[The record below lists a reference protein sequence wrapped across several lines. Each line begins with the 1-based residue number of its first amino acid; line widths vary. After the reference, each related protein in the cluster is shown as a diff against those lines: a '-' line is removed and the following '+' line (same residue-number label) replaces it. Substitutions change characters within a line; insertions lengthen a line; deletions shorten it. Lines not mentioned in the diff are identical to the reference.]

1 MKEVIKQ
8 AAEDIVAYESLRS
21 RDGISGFKN
30 EYGKYTLWTDYSV
43 EIGDDLLI
51 SIEVAYLCT
60 ENYNRD
66 VTGFLQEQIN
76 LILL

>member
-1 MKEVIKQ
+1 MKEVVKQ

-21 RDGISGFKN
+21 RDGISCFQN

-43 EIGDDLLI
+43 SIDDNLLI
-51 SIEVAYLCT
+51 SVEVAYLCT

-66 VTGFLQEQIN
+66 VTGFLQEYINQI
-76 LILL
+76 L